1 MEVDSATYI
10 YHHEEQCSVQGRRI
24 VESDGKKRKRVAHSV
39 HVFPEIEPVAT
50 TREEERLY
58 RVISPREDARSPESR
73 STFPLRNAPSFFE
86 TITTMIYLIDVNV
99 DLTWN
104 IGDINAKSNTDLGGG
119 KKKGAK
125 EHFRVIG
132 KDAIKIYAI
141 T

>member
-1 MEVDSATYI
+1 M
-10 YHHEEQCSVQGRRI
+10 
-24 VESDGKKRKRVAHSV
+24 ESDGKKRKRVAHSV

-104 IGDINAKSNTDLGGG
+104 IGDINAKSNTDLGGE
-119 KKKGAK
+119 KKGRK
-125 EHFRVIG
+125 GIFSSNRVG